1 MKVFPQQLSK
11 VSQQGGSEEGRA
23 CWAQDTAHRDTAH
36 GAVPGSMRA
45 SKVGGPRF
53 SNGRAAS

>member
-23 CWAQDTAHRDTAH
+23 CWAQDTAHRDTTH
-36 GAVPGSMRA
+36 GVVAGSRLA
-45 SKVGGPRF
+45 SRVGEPRF